1 MENNKKTEEEREHEP
16 RQSLKFVTDKKEE
29 LESDGRLKFNTN
41 QLQYSIISC
50 LVLFRFVH
58 NTADVGFK
66 TVT

>member
-41 QLQYSIISC
+41 QLQYNLMPGVVSVCAQHSRC
-50 LVLFRFVH
+50 WF
-58 NTADVGFK
+58 
-66 TVT
+66 